1 MQRIKP
7 DPKPTDDELRAVYF
21 VERQTRPH
29 WPADYAQGMADPLT
43 ARIVGLIAQHGRKG
57 PVRGQDAPQRPVKA
71 RQAWLQ
77 DVASSTA
84 PATAAPYRRPLD
96 FKSRAAGER
105 DDDD

>member
-29 WPADYAQGMADPLT
+29 WPAEYSRGMADPLT
-43 ARIVGLIAQHGRKG
+43 ARIVGLIAQHQRRG
-57 PVRGQDAPQRPVKA
+57 PTRGQDAPQRPAKP
-71 RQAWLQ
+71 RQPWLQ
-77 DVASSTA
+77 DVASTTA
-84 PATAAPYRRPLD
+84 PAPQAPTRRALD

-105 DDDD
+105 DDD